1 MIVGILFDA
10 EGLDM
15 IYLQYFSRSLL
26 KIFGIRDYVSDFI
39 VKLESHFMRQESLN
53 RYRGLSRLLLYSLL
67 SSKK

>member
-15 IYLQYFSRSLL
+15 IYLQSFPRSLL

-53 RYRGLSRLLLYSLL
+53 IYRGLSRLLLYSLL